1 MSPISH
7 DEGDGI
13 LNIPN
18 FQLHHMATER
28 FWLKPKK
35 ITLKDGTVVTLRP
48 EEKRDLEPV
57 WKMFST
63 LSDESLQYLPIP
75 ITRERVEGWFREINY
90 ERALPLLGF
99 VEESGEE
106 RVIAVS
112 SLEFSQME
120 HNKHVTT
127 FGITVHDD
135 YQGLGLGKKITEYI
149 IDIARGKGL
158 KKVVLE
164 VVAHNSRAIS
174 VYRRYG
180 FIVEGKLK
188 MNHWNHVLD
197 EYGDDYVMGL
207 IL

>member
-1 MSPISH
+1 
-7 DEGDGI
+7 
-13 LNIPN
+13 
-18 FQLHHMATER
+18 MATEP

-75 ITRERVEGWFREINY
+75 ITRERVEGWFRQNNY

-99 VEESGEE
+99 VEERGEE

-112 SLEFSQME
+112 SLKFSQME
-120 HNKHVTT
+120 HNKRVTT

-135 YQGLGLGKKITEYI
+135 YQGLDLGKKITEYL
-149 IDIARGKGL
+149 IDIAQGKGL
-158 KKVVLE
+158 KKMVLK